1 MGLGESDAHRGTHR
15 RAIAVKHVGIFR
27 GIEGAAR
34 AASGGIRK
42 DILLVLSVNGSRF
55 VEAFLLTKMEVIQ
68 VCLLLLEDTP
78 QATVVADKR
87 RPDVPSRLGHI
98 PLHIFIAS
106 RS

>member
-1 MGLGESDAHRGTHR
+1 MGLGESDAHRGAHR
-15 RAIAVKHVGIFR
+15 RTIAVKHVGIFR

-42 DILLVLSVNGSRF
+42 DILLVLSVNGSSF
-55 VEAFLLTKMEVIQ
+55 VKVFLLTKMEVIH
-68 VCLLLLEDTP
+68 VCIISLEDTP

-87 RPDVPSRLGHI
+87 RPDVPSRLGHT